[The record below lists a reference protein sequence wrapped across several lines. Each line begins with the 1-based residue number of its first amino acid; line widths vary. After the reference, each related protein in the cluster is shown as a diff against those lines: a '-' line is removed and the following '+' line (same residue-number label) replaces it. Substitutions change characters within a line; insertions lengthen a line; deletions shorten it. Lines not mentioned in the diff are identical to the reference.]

1 MTIQIQGTN
10 SVNVLADT
18 YLGGLRTCTV
28 PRGEGYSLATVTGT
42 VGAVLGINNCIF
54 AMRLN
59 PATTK
64 VAYFTQFRL
73 QWCVTTAFTAPGSSG
88 RRLSLYRGYGAA
100 ASTGTALATA
110 AAERSAAA
118 TSQFNSGNGGD
129 MRVVANVTTTGL
141 TTTGITFETQ
151 ELETCLVAGM
161 GAASTV
167 WTFERRWDAAA
178 STPIQIRAGQVL
190 ALRNPVAMDAAGVFV
205 AGIDLE
211 WFEL

>member
-10 SVNVLADT
+10 AVNVLADS

-42 VGAVLGINNCIF
+42 VGAALAINNCIF

-73 QWCVTTAFTAPGSSG
+73 QWCVTTAFTAAASTG

-100 ASTGTALATA
+100 ATLGTQLTVA
-110 AAERSAAA
+110 AGQRSAAA

-129 MRVVANVTTTGL
+129 IRVIGNVTTTALGL
-141 TTTGITFETQ
+141 TGITFETQ
-151 ELETCLVAGM
+151 ELETCLVSGM

-178 STPIQIRAGQVL
+178 SSPIQIRAGQLLVV
-190 ALRNPVAMDAAGVFV
+190 RNPVAMDAAGVFV